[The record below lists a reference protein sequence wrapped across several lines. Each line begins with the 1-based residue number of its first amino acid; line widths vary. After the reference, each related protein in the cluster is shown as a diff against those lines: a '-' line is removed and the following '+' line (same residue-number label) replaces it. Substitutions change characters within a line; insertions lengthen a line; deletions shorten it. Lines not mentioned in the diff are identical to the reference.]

1 MSHEVTFLK
10 RFAYR
15 NYERLEINIINDCR
29 LLQPAV
35 AVAGS
40 LVHYDACARDVL
52 Q

>member
-1 MSHEVTFLK
+1 MTAVYCS
-10 RFAYR
+10 
-15 NYERLEINIINDCR
+15 
-29 LLQPAV
+29 LQPAV